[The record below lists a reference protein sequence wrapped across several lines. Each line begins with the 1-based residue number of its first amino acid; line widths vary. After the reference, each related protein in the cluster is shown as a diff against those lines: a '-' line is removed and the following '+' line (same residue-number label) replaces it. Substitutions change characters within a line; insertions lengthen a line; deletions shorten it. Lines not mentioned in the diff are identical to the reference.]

1 MILDPHR
8 MQLHF
13 ITTFLEPAVMY
24 SNDQKSRNFGI
35 GPTWRRNAM
44 IYLKYLEDDL
54 EEFSNSKTEL
64 DMWHTK

>member
-1 MILDPHR
+1 
-8 MQLHF
+8 MQLRF
-13 ITTFLEPAVMY
+13 ITAFLEPAVMF

-35 GPTWRRNAM
+35 GSTWRRTAM

>member
-1 MILDPHR
+1 

-13 ITTFLEPAVMY
+13 ITAFLEPAVMF
-24 SNDQKSRNFGI
+24 SNDQNSRNFGI
-35 GPTWRRNAM
+35 GSTWRRNAM

-64 DMWHTK
+64 YMWHTKQKSVK